1 MAIRYNKAY
10 NNEIRKTVKH
20 FNTVRNTLSKRG
32 IKLTPS
38 PLKVSELKARY
49 QTRRDLNKELALLNK
64 VSSSSDKLLKEVEN
78 QSGAT
83 SVKWELDYL
92 KLNTKKA
99 IEYFEHEAEIERKRL
114 PEFPSERMRLDALEQ
129 KIHYLKMDVD
139 YMNQEQFRS
148 YRSAIR
154 EYMATPAKQKGGY
167 RGFLNEIE
175 GVMRLVGY
183 DESTIN
189 TFFNKF
195 KSLTPRQFQD
205 LYETSDLISRI
216 YELADSPIYSGS
228 IKMNTS
234 TTDAKEMID
243 TLLEET
249 DELVAKAKSG
259 ELDRDLDAFER
270 MIEQTEIPKQI
281 RSKKI
286 PKSTLSDRDIKNL
299 KLLGWDD
306 LIDENQ

>member
-10 NNEIRKTVKH
+10 NNEIRKTIKH

-64 VSSSSDKLLKEVEN
+64 VSSSSDKLLREVEN

-92 KLNTKKA
+92 KLNAKKA
-99 IEYFEHEAEIERKRL
+99 IEYFEHEADIERKRL
-114 PEFPSERMRLDALEQ
+114 PEFPSERMRLDAIEQ

>member
-1 MAIRYNKAY
+1 MAIRYTKAY
-10 NNEIRKTVKH
+10 NKEIRQAVKH
-20 FNTVRNTLSKRG
+20 FNSVRNTLNKRG

-49 QTRRDLNKELALLNK
+49 QTRRELNRELTLLNK
-64 VSSSSDKLLKEVEN
+64 VSSSSDKLLKRVEN
-78 QSGAT
+78 QSGAS

-99 IEYFEHEAEIERKRL
+99 IEYFQHEADIERKRL
-114 PEFPSERMRLDALEQ
+114 PEFPGERLRLDALEQ
-129 KIHYLKMDVD
+129 KIQYLKMDVD

-154 EYMATPAKQKGGY
+154 EYMAVPGKQKGGY

-183 DESTIN
+183 DDTTIN
-189 TFFNKF
+189 RFFDKF
-195 KSLTPRQFQD
+195 KVLTPSQFQD
-205 LYETSDLISRI
+205 IYETSDLISRI

-234 TTDAKEMID
+234 TGDAKEMID

-249 DELVAKAKSG
+249 DELVAKAKGKDSA
-259 ELDRDLDAFER
+259 LDAFER
-270 MIEQTEIPKQI
+270 DLQQTEIPKEI

-286 PKSTLSDRDIKNL
+286 PKSSLSTEDIYKL
-299 KLLGWDD
+299 KQLGWDD
-306 LIDENQ
+306 LIDENK